1 MVEPPP
7 PFIPSFPT
15 PLTALPESHLPK
27 PQVPS
32 LPPSMLAKKKKKQND
47 SSMRSLNTNY
57 TQALSSG
64 ENLFPFFFFFSL
76 LRESN

>member
-32 LPPSMLAKKKKKQND
+32 LPPSMLAKKKKKKKTIPQ
-47 SSMRSLNTNY
+47 
-57 TQALSSG
+57 
-64 ENLFPFFFFFSL
+64 
-76 LRESN
+76 